1 MLVHEPQIAPNQI
14 KFMTN
19 ISLLHVS
26 VSGFYPQEVLQIK
39 GIPGMTNTQ
48 FLYYNTVISC

>member
-1 MLVHEPQIAPNQI
+1 
-14 KFMTN
+14 MTN

-26 VSGFYPQEVLQIK
+26 ASGFYRQEVFQIK

-48 FLYYNTVISC
+48 F